1 MVKSAGD
8 ALQYGALAAFVFA
21 RDRQNYYESSRHVIF
36 FLKRHQAVIRKGTAT
51 LFLHKQ

>member
-21 RDRQNYYESSRHVIF
+21 RDSQHYYESSRHVIF
-36 FLKRHQAVIRKGTAT
+36 FSKKAPGCY
-51 LFLHKQ
+51 